1 MLSNH
6 FICVMDTHKHQLLT
20 TKQVVEMLGISR
32 STLHRLIEAGVLKP
46 VRFLARNLRFRLE
59 DVEELANRTVSKD
72 GGEKNFF
79 TPS

>member
-1 MLSNH
+1 
-6 FICVMDTHKHQLLT
+6 
-20 TKQVVEMLGISR
+20 MLGISR